1 MHTVAIGLIC
11 ALVLVMAAGT
21 TAHAAPTRTIGYCE
35 GNQVDVTSAWPGIAE
50 GTVGVCDTITYHST
64 AVGLYGGPPPEL
76 LRAQQWL
83 QSGDVLLDEVKY
95 RTVFRTSCRRHDGT
109 WRWIRRDGPEK
120 KRRFVNTK
128 SVQAY
133 GPDVKEWEWAVTGD
147 AAECRSEPGGR
158 AFFGV
163 DTLWNLTDGDCD
175 TCGTWQ
181 HIER

>member
-1 MHTVAIGLIC
+1 MHDTHTLTSQQRTRNDLWLSRSTCAREMTTYRKTYLSAERIEC
-11 ALVLVMAAGT
+11 ALCKRKKT
-21 TAHAAPTRTIGYCE
+21 K
-35 GNQVDVTSAWPGIAE
+35 Q
-50 GTVGVCDTITYHST
+50 
-64 AVGLYGGPPPEL
+64 
-76 LRAQQWL
+76 L
-83 QSGDVLLDEVKY
+83 QKRRNKEKKRERKRRPVK
-95 RTVFRTSCRRHDGT
+95 G
-109 WRWIRRDGPEK
+109 IRRDGPEK